1 MNVAG
6 AARRKPYDPA
16 HRPRRIDLCHRDPRY
31 GRERGSARGQM
42 QKLPAGKFHFEPP
55 FTSFDHLV
63 GDGEQLVRHV
73 NAERSSGLE
82 INHQLKLDRLL
93 DRQVVRFGTLENL
106 PDIMEAHLAKEA
118 PANTI
123 AHQAAVKDGS

>member
-1 MNVAG
+1 MAPIRCCFDQTAVWHSD
-6 AARRKPYDPA
+6 AARGPSTP
-16 HRPRRIDLCHRDPRY
+16 
-31 GRERGSARGQM
+31 
-42 QKLPAGKFHFEPP
+42 
-55 FTSFDHLV
+55 SFDHLV
-63 GDGEQLVRHV
+63 GEREQLVRHV